1 MPLSAVECSSPP
13 LPHVD
18 SSHLT
23 PTPMQYQ
30 RLHTD
35 IMLDI
40 DHHIG
45 ASYDRLRAVLVS
57 SGPSVSRSY
66 LDDDK

>member
-1 MPLSAVECSSPP
+1 
-13 LPHVD
+13 
-18 SSHLT
+18 
-23 PTPMQYQ
+23 
-30 RLHTD
+30 
-35 IMLDI
+35 MLDI